1 MQRDPRE
8 LAGAWTRFQ
17 RHDFPAP
24 APDLA
29 PFVSGYWSVSWD
41 YDVPYRQKIAPYPQV
56 HVTVRPGAGP
66 EVHGVSRRHVV
77 RVLEGAGRVVGAA
90 FRPGAFR
97 GFLDGPVSALTDRT
111 VPAVTVPGLPGRPSE
126 PVDVA
131 SLEGWLRSVL
141 PGPEPSAAGREAGE
155 VVSLAASDPSIG
167 RVDQL
172 AAAAGSSVRRL
183 QRLFAEHVGV
193 GPKWVIRRYR
203 LHEVTERMA
212 AGDPVDWAAL
222 AADLGYTDQPH
233 LVRDVTGLFGEP
245 PTHYA
250 RRYPAR

>member
-8 LAGAWTRFQ
+8 LGGAWTRFQ
-17 RHDFPAP
+17 RHGFPAP

-41 YDVPYRQKIAPYPQV
+41 YDTPYRQKIIPYPQV
-56 HVTVRPGAGP
+56 HLTVRPGARP
-66 EVHGVSRRHVV
+66 EVHGVSRGHVV
-77 RVLEGAGRVVGAA
+77 KVLAGTGRIVGAA

-97 GFLDGPVSALTDRT
+97 AFLDGPVSALTDRT
-111 VPAVTVPGLPGRPSE
+111 VPASSVPGLPGRPDE
-126 PVDVA
+126 PVDVEA
-131 SLEGWLRSVL
+131 LERWLRSVL
-141 PGPEPSAAGREAGE
+141 PGPEPAAGGRDAADA
-155 VVSLAASDPSIG
+155 VALAAADPSIG

-172 AAAAGSSVRRL
+172 ADASGTGVRRL

-203 LHEVTERMA
+203 LHEVTARMA
-212 AGDPVDWAAL
+212 AGDPVDWAGL
-222 AADLGYTDQPH
+222 AVDLGYTDQPH
-233 LVRDVTGLFGEP
+233 LVRDFTSLFGEP

-250 RRYPAR
+250 RRYPGR